1 MRGALL
7 MTALAIAAVPV
18 QAQRID
24 PGRQLLDELQ
34 QRQLQREEQREP
46 GRIEGKPETKPAPA
60 ADEGI
65 CFDIDRIDLE
75 GVTLLAADVRDPIL
89 ARYTGKCLGRTE
101 INALLAALT
110 QAYVDRGYITTR
122 VYVPPQNLSSRVLKL
137 LVIEGRIE
145 QLYMNQDADADRQRV
160 RAAFPTEAG
169 DKLRLQDL
177 EQGLD
182 QLNRVPSSSATLQLQ
197 PGKEAGGTVVAIQDR
212 PENRFRAYVAYDTY
226 GQERTGKQRLSLGA
240 EADNLFSLNDTWA
253 LVYAGTLDT
262 NAIAGNGSV
271 GLGNWTLGLSG
282 SYSEFLQPLTPDTEL
297 VGRSTILGLS
307 ADRLLYRSSTTRTNA
322 VLTLDRKWFRRY
334 VNDVSLIPQDLTV
347 VRAGARSQ
355 VRSPDGILF
364 LDGVLAV
371 GTTALGAT
379 EDPANLPTDA
389 PHAQFTKFEAGVTWL
404 GRIDGLS
411 LRASLRG
418 QYSLD
423 ALYSSEQIVLGGFYT
438 VRGYGESVAFGD
450 SGWYSRN
457 ELGITLRPGTLVTDG
472 FDWSPHI
479 QPYVLLDGGQ
489 VFSKSGFFENSLGGV
504 GVGLRLAKRPVSLD
518 LTLAYPFIRNDLPR
532 QEVYFRIA
540 LQI

>member
-1 MRGALL
+1 M
-7 MTALAIAAVPV
+7 
-18 QAQRID
+18 
-24 PGRQLLDELQ
+24 
-34 QRQLQREEQREP
+34 
-46 GRIEGKPETKPAPA
+46 
-60 ADEGI
+60 
-65 CFDIDRIDLE
+65 
-75 GVTLLAADVRDPIL
+75 
-89 ARYTGKCLGRTE
+89 
-101 INALLAALT
+101 
-110 QAYVDRGYITTR
+110 
-122 VYVPPQNLSSRVLKL
+122 
-137 LVIEGRIE
+137 
-145 QLYMNQDADADRQRV
+145 
-160 RAAFPTEAG
+160 
-169 DKLRLQDL
+169 
-177 EQGLD
+177 
-182 QLNRVPSSSATLQLQ
+182 
-197 PGKEAGGTVVAIQDR
+197 
-212 PENRFRAYVAYDTY
+212 
-226 GQERTGKQRLSLGA
+226 
-240 EADNLFSLNDTWA
+240 
-253 LVYAGTLDT
+253 
-262 NAIAGNGSV
+262 
-271 GLGNWTLGLSG
+271 GLGNWTFGLSG

-307 ADRLLYRSSTTRTNA
+307 ADRLLYRSSTTKTNA

-347 VRAGARSQ
+347 VRAGARGQ
-355 VRSPDGILF
+355 FRSPEGILF
-364 LDGVLAV
+364 ADGVLAV

-404 GRIDGLS
+404 GRIDIFS

-457 ELGITLRPGTLVTDG
+457 ELGIPLRPGTLVTDG

-479 QPYVLLDGGQ
+479 QPYVFLDGGQ
-489 VFSKSGFFENSLGGV
+489 VFSKSGFFENSLGGA

-540 LQI
+540 LQL